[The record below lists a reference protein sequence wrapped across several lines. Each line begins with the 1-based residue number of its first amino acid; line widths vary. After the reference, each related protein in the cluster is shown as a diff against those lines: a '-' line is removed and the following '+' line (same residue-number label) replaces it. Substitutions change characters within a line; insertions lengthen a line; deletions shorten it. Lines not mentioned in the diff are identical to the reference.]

1 MGMFE
6 RAVWARWWDQ
16 WGGEWQRVGLNVPLY
31 DPYLARPG
39 RTRNLKDDSPPEP
52 LWRVDAVI
60 GRELSVCLVEVK
72 VVGNM
77 TAIGQLH
84 AYRWLFPLCY
94 HGFGEL
100 QVLLVAERIPPAIRA
115 VAEVGGI
122 SWSEV
127 GSLDRWELRGGGTSR
142 IRVEEVPLV
151 QRGDAGPLDSL
162 QLFKS

>member
-6 RAVWARWWDQ
+6 RAVWARWWEQ
-16 WGGEWQRVGLNVPLY
+16 WGGEWERVGLNVPLY
-31 DPYLARPG
+31 DPYLARSRRG
-39 RTRNLKDDSPPEP
+39 RAGGNDSLPEP

-72 VVGNM
+72 VVANM

-84 AYRWLFPLCY
+84 SYRWLFPQCY

-100 QVLLVAERIPPAIRA
+100 QVLLVGERIPPVIRA
-115 VAEVGGI
+115 VAEAGGI

-127 GSLDRWELRGGGTSR
+127 GSLDRWELRGGGRSR
-142 IRVEEVPLV
+142 IRVKDRVLA
-151 QRGDAGPLDSL
+151 QGG
-162 QLFKS
+162 